1 METGFGDGNTAE
13 KDSRQ
18 IYKNAAFLFHFI
30 FQSQSSSSSRYQNSD
45 SHQNTYKM
53 ATLAGKP
60 ITGNGLGL
68 MSTSDC
74 DLYFRYIEMEY

>member
-1 METGFGDGNTAE
+1 
-13 KDSRQ
+13 
-18 IYKNAAFLFHFI
+18 
-30 FQSQSSSSSRYQNSD
+30 
-45 SHQNTYKM
+45 M